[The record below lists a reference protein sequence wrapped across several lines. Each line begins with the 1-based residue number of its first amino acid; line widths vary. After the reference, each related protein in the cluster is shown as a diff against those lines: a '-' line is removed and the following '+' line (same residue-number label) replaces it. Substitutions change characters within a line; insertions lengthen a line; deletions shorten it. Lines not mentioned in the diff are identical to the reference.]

1 MLKTARRVPVMQQ
14 SARFRKTL
22 LGAMIGTLV
31 ICQNAGADPSKV
43 APGVPGAAPF
53 WSYSGKTGIGTSYE
67 QYKDG
72 QYSSEAATGEVSK
85 VWFSLA
91 KGVVT
96 ETMFGLIHE
105 AQLRELQ
112 LVVQG
117 PDFVDLETED
127 TDSEISYLS
136 VDSEGRPNSLAYKIV
151 NRDKQGLY
159 EIEKHIFT
167 DPDANAL
174 MIRVIFRSKDP
185 RIQVYV
191 HVDPA
196 VGNDGSGDTAFVDN
210 RALYAQQGETTLV
223 VKASRPLERPTVGFA
238 GVSDGLTDLKDG
250 TLDNLYD
257 STGPSQAG
265 NVAMLARLPQTGTE
279 TTLDLVVGFGHSR
292 QQADQAA
299 DATLTRGYAKVLAH
313 YNGEG
318 AAIGWQDYLQSM
330 SSLPAMYAQSTDK
343 GKLLNVSAMV
353 LKAQEDKSNAGA
365 LIASLSNPWGET
377 VPATQGTT
385 GYKAV
390 WPRDFYQCAMALLA
404 LGDKQ
409 TPKVA
414 FEYLKKVQV
423 TADTPTMQTD
433 TSSKN
438 HEQKQG
444 GKPGATGWFLQKTH
458 VDGEVEWVG
467 VQLDQTAMPIML
479 GYKLWKAGVLDDTQI
494 KHWYQSMLKPAAE
507 FLSEG
512 GKVKMGWN
520 DWKVVPPQTQQ
531 DRWEE
536 QPGYSPST
544 TAAVI
549 AGLVLASEVA
559 TQTGDGE
566 AAKRFL
572 ATAKGYS
579 DRVEKSMFTQSGSFG
594 DGRYYLRITGND
606 DPNEGKPLLDNNS
619 RPGLPESQILDA
631 GFLELV
637 RYGVRPATD
646 SHIVSSLDELD
657 SQELPENL
665 KVKYDFTFP
674 GVEGVFPGWRRY
686 GNDGYGESE
695 VSAINYPATGVPV
708 PNSGLRG
715 RVWPIFTGERGHYEL
730 ARSKGQLPPG
740 VKALSAEQLAQLKN
754 TYVKAMELFA
764 NDGLMLPEQVW
775 DGVGNNRRHGY
786 VKGEG
791 TDTATPLAWSHAE
804 YIKLV
809 RSLTDQAVWDHYP
822 VVSEK
827 LSQ

>member
-1 MLKTARRVPVMQQ
+1 MQQ
-14 SARFRKTL
+14 PVRFRKTL
-22 LGAMIGTLV
+22 LSVMIGAMG
-31 ICQNAGADPSKV
+31 ICQAAMADDAAKV
-43 APGVPGAAPF
+43 APGAPGADPY

-72 QYSSEAATGEVSK
+72 QYSPEAATGEVSK

-91 KGVVT
+91 RGILT

-117 PDFVDLETED
+117 PDFVDLEAED

-136 VDSEGRPNSLAYKIV
+136 VDGEGRPNSLAYRIV

-174 MIRVIFRSKDP
+174 MMRVIFRSTDP
-185 RIQVYV
+185 RIQAYV

-196 VGNDGSGDTAFVDN
+196 VGNDGSGDSAFVDN
-210 RALYAQQGETTLV
+210 QALYAQDGETTLV
-223 VKASRPLERPTVGFA
+223 VKASRRLEQLTVGFA
-238 GVSDGLTDLKDG
+238 GTSDGLTDLKDG
-250 TLDNLYD
+250 KLDNQYTT
-257 STGPSQAG
+257 TGSQHG
-265 NVAMLARLPQTGTE
+265 NVTMLARLPQTGDSS
-279 TTLDLVVGFGHSR
+279 TLDLVVGFGHSR

-299 DATLTRGYAKVLAH
+299 DATLARGYAKVLAH

-318 AAIGWQDYLQSM
+318 AAIGWQDYLQSL
-330 SSLPAMYAQSTDK
+330 SALPAMYAQSTDK
-343 GKLLNVSAMV
+343 GKLLNVSALV

-377 VPATQGTT
+377 VPAAQGTT

-404 LGDKQ
+404 LGDQQ

-423 TADTPTMQTD
+423 TADTPTMQSD
-433 TSSKN
+433 TSAYI
-438 HEQKQG
+438 HEQKKDG
-444 GKPGATGWFLQKTH
+444 KEARDDKPGATGWFLQKTH

-479 GYKLWKAGVLDDTQI
+479 GYKLWKAGVLDDAQI

-520 DWKVVPPQTQQ
+520 DWKVAPPQTQQ

-536 QPGYSPST
+536 QWGYSPSS

-549 AGLVLASEVA
+549 AGLVAASELA
-559 TQTGDGE
+559 TQAGDDE

-572 ATAKGYS
+572 STAKGYS
-579 DRVEKSMFTQSGSFG
+579 DRVEKSMFTQTGGFG
-594 DGRYYLRITGND
+594 DGRYYLRITQND
-606 DPNEGKPLLDNNS
+606 DPNDGKPLLDNNS
-619 RPGLPESQILDA
+619 RPGLPENQILDA

-637 RYGVRPATD
+637 RYGVRPASD
-646 SHIVSSLDELD
+646 PHIVGSLDELD

-695 VSAINYPATGVPV
+695 ISAINFPATEAPV
-708 PNSGLRG
+708 ANSGLRG
-715 RVWPIFTGERGHYEL
+715 RVWPFFTGERGHYEL
-730 ARSKGQLPPG
+730 ARAKARLPAG
-740 VKALSAEQLAQLKN
+740 TTRLEAGELAKLRD
-754 TYVKAMELFA
+754 TYVKALELFA
-764 NDGLMLPEQVW
+764 NEGMMLPEQVW
-775 DGVGNNRRHGY
+775 DGVGNNSRHNY

-791 TDTATPLAWSHAE
+791 TDTATPLAWTHAE
-804 YIKLV
+804 YVKLV
-809 RSLTDQAVWDHYP
+809 RSLTDQKVWDHYP

-827 LSQ
+827 LAK